1 MASAKDAKLQYEA
14 GQTAYAMAAL
24 TDTGDAT
31 TFAGV
36 AAPWSRRS
44 GYAPTIYPD
53 GLITGGAITPH
64 ADANK
69 VSVAA
74 GTAYI
79 GGALVSFNAAVL
91 TLTRP
96 SGSNCDT
103 DKTCTHVVASIQ
115 VDAAGTVSAT
125 NGAFHIAFGE
135 RNAAGGPPLIDVG
148 EIEIGQVWLSS
159 AGSAVVA
166 ESAIKQVPGTHQ
178 ERFDSPLMIEVDHY
192 QGRVTFADALPAT
205 HVGPTTKKVYAA
217 YSTPA
222 FAEVLKSSDFVP
234 PEVSYSVS
242 SEQYYGGNEG
252 SVSSSLGQGSF
263 TARLAD
269 GVSDPMVALKGET
282 LWFRFYPD
290 RARSGHIMCQGTLGI
305 ARTFPAGGSIQASCT
320 ISAES
325 EGAEALS

>member
-24 TDTGDAT
+24 DDTGDGM

-44 GYAPTIYPD
+44 GYAPDVRPD
-53 GLITGGAITPH
+53 GLISGAAITPNG
-64 ADANK
+64 ANA
-69 VSVAA
+69 VSVAI
-74 GTAYI
+74 GSAYI
-79 GGALVSFNAAVL
+79 GGQLVAVGANATLAVPALASE
-91 TLTRP
+91 
-96 SGSNCDT
+96 GSP
-103 DKTCTHVVASIQ
+103 THIIYSIQ
-115 VDAAGTVSAT
+115 VGTDGVVTAEPGTSHT
-125 NGAFHIAFGE
+125 AFGA
-135 RNAAGGPPLIDVG
+135 RNASGGAPYVLEDH
-148 EIEIGQVWLSS
+148 IELGQVRIG
-159 AGSAVVA
+159 AKGAVTITGA
-166 ESAIKQVPGTHQ
+166 MISQIPGTTQ
-178 ERFDSPLMIEVDHY
+178 ERFDTPLMLEVDHY
-192 QGRVTFADALPAT
+192 RGRVTFASAFEGIHAT
-205 HVGPTTKKVYAA
+205 GAKKKVWAS
-217 YSTPA
+217 YSTPS

>member
-31 TFAGV
+31 TFTGV

-44 GYAPTIYPD
+44 GYAPTVYPD
-53 GLITGGAITPH
+53 GLISGATITP
-64 ADANK
+64 NGNNSIS
-69 VSVAA
+69 VSI
-74 GTAYI
+74 GSAYI
-79 GGALVSFNAAVL
+79 GGALVTVTAKADLAVPALAAE
-91 TLTRP
+91 
-96 SGSNCDT
+96 GSDT
-103 DKTCTHVVASIQ
+103 HIIYSIQ
-115 VDAAGTVSAT
+115 VGTDGVVTAEAGEPHTSFGAR
-125 NGAFHIAFGE
+125 NGDGGAPYVLADHIE
-135 RNAAGGPPLIDVG
+135 L
-148 EIEIGQVWLSS
+148 GQVRLS
-159 AGSAVVA
+159 AKGAV
-166 ESAIKQVPGTHQ
+166 AITAAMISQIPGTTQ
-178 ERFDSPLMIEVDHY
+178 ERFDTPLMLEVDHY
-192 QGRVTFADALPAT
+192 RGRVTFASAFEGIHALGAK
-205 HVGPTTKKVYAA
+205 KKVWAA
-217 YSTPA
+217 YSTPS

-269 GVSDPMVALKGET
+269 GISDPMVALKGET

-290 RARSGHIMCQGTLGI
+290 RARSGHLMCQGTLGI

-325 EGAEALS
+325 EGAEALA